1 MTPRR
6 HKDLYPNLHIS
17 LQGKQINITPHRFLT
32 FNNLLNDLTSRLPMS
47 VQLPYGV
54 RQVFTPVGGHR
65 VRDIED
71 LQDGGFYVC
80 GGFENFKKIKYGGET
95 REPWQHGRC
104 VLLVTPPYN
113 APRYNAISGIT
124 R

>member
-1 MTPRR
+1 M
-6 HKDLYPNLHIS
+6 L
-17 LQGKQINITPHRFLT
+17 
-32 FNNLLNDLTSRLPMS
+32 

-95 REPWQHGRC
+95 REPWTHGRF
-104 VLLVTPPYN
+104 VLLLGDLSDSFIKSCAFLIKVVLFYC
-113 APRYNAISGIT
+113 AV
-124 R
+124 

>member
-1 MTPRR
+1 M
-6 HKDLYPNLHIS
+6 L
-17 LQGKQINITPHRFLT
+17 
-32 FNNLLNDLTSRLPMS
+32 

-54 RQVFTPVGGHR
+54 RQLFTPVGGHR

-95 REPWQHGRC
+95 REPWTHGRIVLSSSFVSFTQC
-104 VLLVTPPYN
+104 VATYGHLPLP
-113 APRYNAISGIT
+113 AL
-124 R
+124 